1 MNSYPRVAAQF
12 IDLFSRILGKPLQMT
27 SGFRS

>member
-1 MNSYPRVAAQF
+1 MKF
-12 IDLFSRILGKPLQMT
+12 CCFSFNGKLQMT